1 MRIRFS
7 KEISELE
14 EKEIKYIWQKPDIYE
29 GLKTDDIWL
38 IYGRKG
44 SGKSTIVDYLEKQ
57 NHDRKVVIIRP
68 EEDDIFKEAM
78 TTILADLSIN
88 AIKDER
94 LIEEGVISTLEFLF
108 LTKAADAILPDI
120 EKKFLRPGSDLE
132 KMYNFF
138 VANKMSRGS
147 IISRAIDIVCE
158 ISDSEKMSIIPN
170 FARLLNKKVGSVTFK
185 DFKQALFGYL
195 KSEDT
200 KLLICLDDIDG
211 IGFSFSPSDRLFVDS
226 IIALGARSNIATAK
240 NQRNLSYLIAIP
252 SEVFFHSRLYG
263 EDWVDTKTECLS
275 WVGGQSLVELV
286 NKRIAVE
293 FNIKKKQPRYDG
305 DIYSIESAN
314 TWASLFPPRV
324 YNKLGSTEPTFS
336 YILRHTFYTP
346 RHLLT
351 IIDDLLKDIE
361 VNEKKLSTIK
371 GYYDEQDWSRH
382 FQTIVENFT
391 LQSEKVFS
399 DTFSKLYD
407 GFEELL
413 EKFQSRPNIWMRE
426 MLLAYFRENEI
437 FVVRKDDKEIIQ
449 GESLVYLLQRLGM
462 LGLAVRKVTSD
473 RPPYAYNL
481 RFSFMEKQAS
491 RKPWEI
497 AVICP
502 LFYDAH
508 NILPFNNSPV
518 IPHEPLMLGSQD
530 FQKLSSYNHKN
541 NVFLHKGRAFN
552 R

>member
-14 EKEIKYIWQKPDIYE
+14 EREIKYIWQKPDIYE

-108 LTKAADAILPDI
+108 LTKAADAILPNI
-120 EKKFLRPGSDLE
+120 ERKFLPPGSDLE

-138 VANKMSRGS
+138 VANQMNRGS

-185 DFKQALFGYL
+185 EFKQALYGHL

-240 NQRNLSYLIAIP
+240 NKRN
-252 SEVFFHSRLYG
+252 G
-263 EDWVDTKTECLS
+263 
-275 WVGGQSLVELV
+275 
-286 NKRIAVE
+286 
-293 FNIKKKQPRYDG
+293 
-305 DIYSIESAN
+305 
-314 TWASLFPPRV
+314 
-324 YNKLGSTEPTFS
+324 
-336 YILRHTFYTP
+336 
-346 RHLLT
+346 LT
-351 IIDDLLKDIE
+351 
-361 VNEKKLSTIK
+361 
-371 GYYDEQDWSRH
+371 Y
-382 FQTIVENFT
+382 
-391 LQSEKVFS
+391 
-399 DTFSKLYD
+399 
-407 GFEELL
+407 
-413 EKFQSRPNIWMRE
+413 P
-426 MLLAYFRENEI
+426 
-437 FVVRKDDKEIIQ
+437 
-449 GESLVYLLQRLGM
+449 
-462 LGLAVRKVTSD
+462 
-473 RPPYAYNL
+473 
-481 RFSFMEKQAS
+481 
-491 RKPWEI
+491 
-497 AVICP
+497 
-502 LFYDAH
+502 
-508 NILPFNNSPV
+508 
-518 IPHEPLMLGSQD
+518 
-530 FQKLSSYNHKN
+530 
-541 NVFLHKGRAFN
+541 
-552 R
+552 